1 MNLTE
6 MNKLILGS
14 GSPRRAQLLKDLCF
28 QFQVRSSDIEE
39 LFEPNKS
46 PDEVARSLANQKN
59 QAIKIDENETLLT
72 ADTIVAIEDQILGK
86 PADMQEA
93 MEMLQLQSGKVHQV
107 ITGVSFKSKDQQITR
122 SELTEVKFKSLS
134 EDEIRFYVET
144 FKPFDKAGAYGIQE
158 WIGQM
163 GIEWIKGS
171 YYNVVGLPT
180 DLVYEILTEKFDIYP
195 DN

>member
-1 MNLTE
+1 

-14 GSPRRAQLLKDLCF
+14 GSPRRAQLLKDLGF

-39 LFEPNKS
+39 VFEPDKS
-46 PDEVARSLANQKN
+46 PDEVARSLAKQKN
-59 QAIKIDENETLLT
+59 QAIKIEKNETLLT
-72 ADTIVAIEDQILGK
+72 ADTVVSIEDQILGK
-86 PADMQEA
+86 PVDKQEA
-93 MEMLQLQSGKVHQV
+93 IEMLQLQSGKVHQV
-107 ITGVSFKSKDQQITR
+107 ITGVSFKSKDQHITR

-144 FKPFDKAGAYGIQE
+144 FKPMDKAGAYGIQE
-158 WIGQM
+158 WIGQI

-180 DLVYEILTEKFDIYP
+180 HLVYEILTEKFDIYP